1 MITNL
6 EADHIQAMP
15 EELESPVTSPEIEAP
30 SAFATASLRAELAA
44 GDADETMVEVAL
56 PLTYPA
62 ALARQ
67 REVTASVP
75 TDAKSTRERNRQL
88 KALAGAVHDLS
99 QAAPA
104 PSVDHKKFWARKVP
118 ASALEFVAAQYPK
131 TKTRKAGTFPI
142 PPPHVI

>member
-1 MITNL
+1 
-6 EADHIQAMP
+6 
-15 EELESPVTSPEIEAP
+15 
-30 SAFATASLRAELAA
+30 
-44 GDADETMVEVAL
+44 MVEVAL
-56 PLTYPA
+56 PLTYLA

-75 TDAKSTRERNRQL
+75 TDAKSTRAKTRQL
-88 KALAGAVHDLS
+88 EALAAHVHVLG

-131 TKTRKAGTFPI
+131 TKTRKA
-142 PPPHVI
+142 

>member
-1 MITNL
+1 MIT
-6 EADHIQAMP
+6 ETPIAP
-15 EELESPVTSPEIEAP
+15 PEIEAP
-30 SAFATASLRAELAA
+30 SAFSTASLRAELAA

-104 PSVDHKKFWARKVP
+104 PSVDHKKFWTREVP
-118 ASALEFVAAQYPK
+118 ASALKHISEQYPK
-131 TKTRKAGTFPI
+131 TKTRKA
-142 PPPHVI
+142 